1 MWSKRR
7 EEVQVGLRE
16 NSASIF
22 YKIKAVQ
29 KTGFSGTF
37 TKIKFDGLLKSPKM
51 PSPVIPAKAGI
62 QEIQELLDSR
72 SPPARGQASRE

>member
-1 MWSKRR
+1 
-7 EEVQVGLRE
+7 VQVGLGE

-37 TKIKFDGLLKSPKM
+37 TKIKFDALVKNRHSG
-51 PSPVIPAKAGI
+51 
-62 QEIQELLDSR
+62 ENR
-72 SPPARGQASRE
+72 SPDVLKVFE